1 MNARPR
7 RLPLLSKLMLLTG
20 LPIAMAIV
28 LGIVGI
34 MGTSSIQTQTTNVTN
49 AQMPAIWRM
58 GMIDM
63 CHDGLMGVAYHSLVM
78 ADHGTPAERQAVAA
92 EAVEIQGNFAEHL
105 KALDALE
112 LTPATREALN
122 KARPRIENYAN
133 VGIQLTKTAADDGG
147 EAGRN
152 MMAEFQAAFDEL
164 ETANVELDRL
174 IEADAQQASSTAIA
188 TAESVRTQLITLT
201 ILGIILASAGC
212 VVAGR
217 RLANRLRELAAT
229 TNSVANGDLTCTAS
243 VSGNDEITDLADT
256 ITQMSRALG
265 TAVSRVQESSAAG
278 LDNAGK
284 VAAASQTM
292 AERATNQACST
303 EEATAA
309 MKEIAYAIDNNVKLL
324 ESANQLARQSSESTT
339 RGQGELVDVVQAMT
353 EIDESSTEVAK
364 VIKVIDDIA
373 FQTNLLALNA
383 AVEAARA
390 GEAGKGFA
398 VVADEVRT
406 LAQRA
411 ATAARDTAH
420 LIEQSRTRADQG
432 VAVATRAKDVFAGI
446 EEDSSRV
453 AQLLN
458 EMSASAAEVSA
469 QAESVN
475 LGLQE
480 IADTTS
486 AAAADADSMASLSS
500 QSHSN
505 ASQISETVSKFQV

>member
-28 LGIVGI
+28 LGIVGV
-34 MGTSSIQTQTTNVTN
+34 MGTSTMHTQTANVTN
-49 AQMPAIWRM
+49 AQMPALWRM
-58 GMIDM
+58 AMIDM
-63 CHDGLMGVAYHSLVM
+63 CHDGLMGVVYHSLVM
-78 ADHGTPAERQAVAA
+78 AEHGTPEERQEVAA
-92 EAVEIQGNFAEHL
+92 EAVAFQGNFNEHL
-105 KALDALE
+105 NALEELE
-112 LTPATREALN
+112 LTAATREALN
-122 KARPRIENYAN
+122 KARPRIENYAD
-133 VGIQLTKTAADDGG
+133 VGIRLTKTAAEQGG

-152 MMAEFQAAFDEL
+152 MMGEFQASFDEL
-164 ETANVELDRL
+164 ETANVELGGL
-174 IEADAQQASSTAIA
+174 IEADAQQAAASAIA

-201 ILGIILASAGC
+201 IIGIILASFGC

-217 RLANRLRELAAT
+217 RLSKRLQDLAET
-229 TNSVANGDLTCTAS
+229 TNSVANGDLTCTAA
-243 VSGNDEITDLADT
+243 VSGNDEITDLADA
-256 ITQMSRALG
+256 ITQMSRSLG
-265 TAVSRVQESSAAG
+265 AAVSRVQETSASG

-284 VAAASQTM
+284 VADASQTM

-411 ATAARDTAH
+411 ATAARDTAN
-420 LIEQSRTRADQG
+420 LIDQSRSRADQG
-432 VAVATRAKDVFAGI
+432 VAVAHRAKDVFAGI

-500 QSHSN
+500 QSHGN
-505 ASQISETVSKFQV
+505 ATQLSETVSQFKV